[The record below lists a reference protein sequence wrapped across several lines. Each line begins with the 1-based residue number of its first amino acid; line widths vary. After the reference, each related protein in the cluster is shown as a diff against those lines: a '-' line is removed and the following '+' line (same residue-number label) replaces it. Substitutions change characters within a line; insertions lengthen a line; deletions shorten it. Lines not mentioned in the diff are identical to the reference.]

1 MARLKPRLRISIK
14 DHATGRTLKVELI
27 EQVSPGRYWI
37 RQDGKRPARHP
48 EGSLSTV
55 FAHLRRWTVSQTTR
69 RRDSY

>member
-1 MARLKPRLRISIK
+1 MARLKPRFRISIK
-14 DHATGRTLKVELI
+14 DHATERTLRIELI

-37 RQDGKRPARHP
+37 RQDGKQPARYR

-55 FAHLRRWTVSQTTR
+55 FAHLRRWTVRQTTK